1 MAWDEREEPDFDM
14 DLPFDEESDERDFED
29 DFGEEDDELDRLD
42 RMPMA
47 DDNDFIFDDYA
58 TDTPIGLAYGGY
70 EAPDFEDF

>member
-1 MAWDEREEPDFDM
+1 MAWDDREEADFDM
-14 DLPFDEESDERDFED
+14 DLPFDEEPDERED

-42 RMPMA
+42 RSPM
-47 DDNDFIFDDYA
+47 DHEDTDFDDFA